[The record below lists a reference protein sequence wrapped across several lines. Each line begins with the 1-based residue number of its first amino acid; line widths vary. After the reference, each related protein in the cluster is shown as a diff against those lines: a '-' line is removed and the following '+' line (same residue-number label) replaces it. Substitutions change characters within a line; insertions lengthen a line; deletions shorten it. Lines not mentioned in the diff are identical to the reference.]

1 MAREGVTAREPRV
14 KTALA
19 CEVLS
24 ERGRTVAQLRDLSA
38 GGCRLDCSRSYEPP
52 SLLVIT
58 VQVPGRLATID
69 LPAELRWLGPG
80 RSPDQSALGCRFI
93 HSPRSRREAEA
104 LFTELACRPQP
115 SVRSGDST
123 HKLPPVARA

>member
-1 MAREGVTAREPRV
+1 MDREGVIPREPRA
-14 KTALA
+14 KTSLA

-38 GGCRLDCSRSYEPP
+38 GGCRIDCARGYEPP
-52 SLLVIT
+52 PLLVIT
-58 VQVPGRLATID
+58 VQVPGRLATVD

-80 RSPDQSALGCRFI
+80 QSPDLSALGCRFI

-104 LFTELACRPQP
+104 LFTELACRPQSSARP
-115 SVRSGDST
+115 GDST
-123 HKLPPVARA
+123 HKLPPAARR